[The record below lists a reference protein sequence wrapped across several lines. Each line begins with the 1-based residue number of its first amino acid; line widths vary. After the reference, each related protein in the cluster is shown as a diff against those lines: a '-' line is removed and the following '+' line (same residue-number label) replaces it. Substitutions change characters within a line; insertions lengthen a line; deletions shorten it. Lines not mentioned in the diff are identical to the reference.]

1 MIIYVVDGTAYWT
14 RQQAEEFG
22 KPEEVYLQPLK
33 FALDEYYRFRNMR
46 MPGTVDAM
54 LFLASETGELADA
67 IVSGRDVW
75 VRNNP
80 DKVKDIP
87 GEVGDVLQ
95 MLTVTANTFGI
106 DPIAAMFNKWKSKG
120 FDRHGK
126 EEK

>member
-1 MIIYVVDGTAYWT
+1 MIYVVGDKAYWT
-14 RQQAEEFG
+14 RTHAEQHG
-22 KPEEVYLQPLK
+22 KPQEVRLSTIAE
-33 FALDEYYRFRNMR
+33 ALDEYYAYRQMR

-67 IVSGRDVW
+67 IVSGRGDW

-95 MLTVTANTFGI
+95 MLAVTANTFGI
-106 DPIAAMFNKWKSKG
+106 DPIAAMFNKWQSKG

-126 EEK
+126 GKE